1 MFLRQPKY
9 QSLPCQLQG
18 VLGPNLLRPYTDH
31 LRTDGMGMW
40 VFVGS
45 RETEQ
50 KAASR
55 LLTPELA
62 ALMPA
67 VGERGRGVAQM
78 QFFPRREKLSGHT
91 SSIVQDL
98 I

>member
-1 MFLRQPKY
+1 MLQNSIVKLRYGFLLRLFLRQPKC
-9 QSLPCQLQG
+9 QSLLCQPQG

-45 RETEQ
+45 REKEQ

-55 LLTPELA
+55 LLTPVLA
-62 ALMPA
+62 TLMPA
-67 VGERGRGVAQM
+67 VGEQGW
-78 QFFPRREKLSGHT
+78 
-91 SSIVQDL
+91 
-98 I
+98 